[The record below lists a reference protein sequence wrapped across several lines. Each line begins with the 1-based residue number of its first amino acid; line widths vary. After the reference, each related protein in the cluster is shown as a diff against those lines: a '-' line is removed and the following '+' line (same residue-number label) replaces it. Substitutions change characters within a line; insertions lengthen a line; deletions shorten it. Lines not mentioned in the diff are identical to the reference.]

1 MTLFVKF
8 HQTHMTLLVLKR
20 ILTRMTQMLS
30 VTVVNTTIPKRV
42 RFISERGTITLQPED
57 LSAVT
62 PSQAE
67 GLIRSVL
74 TSIFTVGITRL
85 GMLILADT
93 AMRHCQMELQ

>member
-1 MTLFVKF
+1 M
-8 HQTHMTLLVLKR
+8 R
-20 ILTRMTQMLS
+20 S
-30 VTVVNTTIPKRV
+30 VTVENILMLKQV

-74 TSIFTVGITRL
+74 TSILTVGITRL